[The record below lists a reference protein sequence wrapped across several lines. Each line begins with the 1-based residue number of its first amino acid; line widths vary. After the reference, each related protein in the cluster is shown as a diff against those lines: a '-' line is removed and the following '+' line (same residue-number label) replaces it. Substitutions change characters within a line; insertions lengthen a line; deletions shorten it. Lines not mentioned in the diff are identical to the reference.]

1 MANAVI
7 LGAGRLGKGFLGETL
22 ANAPRWHTTF
32 LDKDAGVIQK
42 LNETGSYHVQVY
54 RKECIEEHEVS
65 GYEAVSYTHLFDEKY
80 RVLYEEKI
88 THTTIRN
95 KLVYAWRA
103 RTSQAR
109 FTMMEALTT
118 FIDKAQ

>member
-54 RKECIEEHEVS
+54 RK
-65 GYEAVSYTHLFDEKY
+65 AVSYTHLD
-80 RVLYEEKI
+80 
-88 THTTIRN
+88 
-95 KLVYAWRA
+95 VYKRQ
-103 RTSQAR
+103 S
-109 FTMMEALTT
+109 
-118 FIDKAQ
+118 

>member
-32 LDKDAGVIQK
+32 LDKDAGVIRK

-65 GYEAVSYTHLFDEKY
+65 GYEA
-80 RVLYEEKI
+80 YETLLEPQDCHAI
-88 THTTIRN
+88 
-95 KLVYAWRA
+95 VYADLLFL
-103 RTSQAR
+103 SIYPQD
-109 FTMMEALTT
+109 FPEAIAYVKEIFKMLSL
-118 FIDKAQ
+118 IHI

>member
-1 MANAVI
+1 MKKHQKNLRYEDIQEGFCFEDSYGTLCCLRRCDNQSIFQMEKQYPGMIQI
-7 LGAGRLGKGFLGETL
+7 LVHK
-22 ANAPRWHTTF
+22 
-32 LDKDAGVIQK
+32 
-42 LNETGSYHVQVY
+42 
-54 RKECIEEHEVS
+54 IEP
-65 GYEAVSYTHLFDEKY
+65 FDEKY